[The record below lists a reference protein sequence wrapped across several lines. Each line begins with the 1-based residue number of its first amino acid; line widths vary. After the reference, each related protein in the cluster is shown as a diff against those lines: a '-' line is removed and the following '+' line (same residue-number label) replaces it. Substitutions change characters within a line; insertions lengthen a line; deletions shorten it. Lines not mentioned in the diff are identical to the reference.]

1 MHTHDAQA
9 EIVSGGLHM
18 HDAQAEIDAEFY
30 TIEEVADVLGVS
42 TDTIRRRIRSGQLQ
56 AVKRP
61 ADIPGHG
68 QRWYIPKRAL
78 GMQEVTEVIQVPHA
92 LTLNDF
98 DMMITTRLETIL
110 NERDERTVQVIRSE
124 LGATLEQAL
133 DEQLRSTNRRI
144 EGLDRTIRAL
154 PAPATPETITELQ
167 TQVEAIKVEL
177 AGVKEAID
185 YAAQNAQTAA
195 DNVRALLPEEEKE
208 KLSRWQRFK
217 NRWSRKRSEEN

>member
-1 MHTHDAQA
+1 MHNAQA
-9 EIVSGGLHM
+9 GTVLGGLHM

-78 GMQEVTEVIQVPHA
+78 GMQEVTDVVQVPHA

-98 DMMITTRLETIL
+98 DMMITARLEAIL
-110 NERDERTVQVIRSE
+110 NERDERTVEVIRTE
-124 LGATLEQAL
+124 LNATLEQAL
-133 DEQLRSTNRRI
+133 NEQLRTTNRRI
-144 EGLDRTIRAL
+144 EGLDRAIRAL
-154 PAPATPETITELQ
+154 PAPATPETVTELQ
-167 TQVEAIKVEL
+167 SQLADIKAEL
-177 AGVKEAID
+177 ARANERIGGV
-185 YAAQNAQTAA
+185 AQNAQAAA
-195 DNVRALLPEEEKE
+195 DNVRALLPENEEE
-208 KLSRWQRFK
+208 EPSRWQRFK
-217 NRWSRKRSEEN
+217 NRLSRR